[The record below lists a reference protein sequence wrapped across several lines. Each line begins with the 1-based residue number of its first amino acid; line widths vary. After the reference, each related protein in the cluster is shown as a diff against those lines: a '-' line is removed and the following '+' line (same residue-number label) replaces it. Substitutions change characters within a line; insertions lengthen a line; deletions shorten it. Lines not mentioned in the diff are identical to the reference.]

1 MQGTKLTHESLGIAK
16 KIYFCSRS
24 GDLMYWESSEGFRSR
39 VSPMLVALRMPAG
52 GKRSGLVPSA
62 ECKQDWCLVL
72 VFRNTV
78 NIYFYISKA
87 LSCTSKSR
95 LA

>member
-1 MQGTKLTHESLGIAK
+1 
-16 KIYFCSRS
+16 
-24 GDLMYWESSEGFRSR
+24 MYWESSEGFRSR

-52 GKRSGLVPSA
+52 GRWSGLVPGA

-78 NIYFYISKA
+78 YIYFYISKG
-87 LSCTSKSR
+87 LSCMSKSR

>member
-1 MQGTKLTHESLGIAK
+1 
-16 KIYFCSRS
+16 
-24 GDLMYWESSEGFRSR
+24 
-39 VSPMLVALRMPAG
+39 MLVALRMPAG
-52 GKRSGLVPSA
+52 GRRSGLVPSA

-78 NIYFYISKA
+78 YIYFYISKG
-87 LSCTSKSR
+87 LSCMSKSR